1 MQNVDL
7 KKCLVSELIDKT
19 IYLTKLV
26 IGADAFRTYED
37 EHMIM
42 QVKNIIPKTGSSD
55 FVRCDNNSE
64 YSLCAEFTENGQSYF
79 VLF

>member
-19 IYLTKLV
+19 IYLTKLMV
-26 IGADAFRTYED
+26 GADAFRTYED

-42 QVKNIIPKTGSSD
+42 KVKEIIPKKNDSI
-55 FVRCDNNSE
+55 FARCKNNE
-64 YSLCAEFTENGQSYF
+64 DYFLCAEFTENGQAYF
-79 VLF
+79 VFF